1 MTYIEILNEWGK
13 YSNYDAEQHQFNLLS
28 VDYQFHRIGETIEK
42 ILKEYDPSGMLAV
55 IYTKTKFEQLLK
67 EAKLTYWEAIMQK
80 ETYQKDE
87 KMYRLFLSDE
97 VLQAENDFVGRLNQ
111 IYLKITN
118 GKLIG
123 EDDGER
129 SKFFDCTERVIES
142 IGKCNVDLFSKGGKI
157 ENVQNVSTK
166 LHIFNTL
173 AECLL
178 TIERAPDGMYFCFI
192 RAGETADCFFA
203 FFVKSNGTILSVNDR
218 IDEAYIGQHGNSR
231 NGRWA
236 EDKADKIFP
245 YDYIFNYSQHDYKG
259 YASKYEIDESK
270 LELYNLGIEIFM
282 PIVIAMLLILLK
294 YSNQDLNMPVHYV
307 DSFLPENR
315 LAIESNS
322 LMVIKDS
329 SLVACHNQVDLS
341 FDNQKILNGDYAED
355 FHWQNRM
362 EGESYRESGH
372 FVNNNQMLV
381 DLWGEGFVFDTC
393 AMFSVNN
400 VKSLVDKDNDSYV
413 PEFVG
418 TEKRLRLQ
426 VYTEARKQLAD
437 YIESKMYD
445 AWMEA
450 GKTEGVKEWY
460 QKALLKNKEF
470 LFQLMKNYEEFVMDK
485 KGEEDAPAWSLPGK
499 LRICFTNDTY
509 PSGYYLGRSD
519 ILGCDCIDWYRSQ
532 FLDATNGCRC
542 NIWFVFKPGTWEDL
556 ELLTGEEVPKI
567 VKTWTNPN
575 YNYRG
580 YSGNSLLDATDKVD
594 RLVTPFEK
602 RHSLKND
609 KIQWGDSYYEFS
621 FAWGFSKSG
630 WNRIKKEMS

>member
-13 YSNYDAEQHQFNLLS
+13 YSKYDAEQRQFNLLS
-28 VDYQFHRIGETIEK
+28 VDYHFHKIGEVIEK

-55 IYTKTKFEQLLK
+55 IYAKMKFEQLLK
-67 EAKLTYWEAIMQK
+67 EVKMSYWDAIMQK
-80 ETYQKDE
+80 ETYQEDE
-87 KMYRLFLSDE
+87 KMYRMFLSDE
-97 VLQAENDFVGRLNQ
+97 VLQAEEDFIGRLNQ

-129 SKFFDCTERVIES
+129 AKFFDCTERVLES

-157 ENVQNVSTK
+157 ENVQNISTK

-178 TIERAPDGMYFCFI
+178 TLEKAPDGMYFCFV
-192 RAGETADCFFA
+192 RAGDTADCFFA

-245 YDYIFNYSQHDYKG
+245 YDYIFSYSQHDYKG

-270 LELYNLGIEIFM
+270 LELYNLGIEVFM

-294 YSNQDLNMPVHYV
+294 YSNQELNLPVHYV

-315 LAIESNS
+315 LAIESNA

-329 SLVACHNQVDLS
+329 SLAECHNQVDLF

-355 FHWQNRM
+355 FHWKNQKEN
-362 EGESYRESGH
+362 ETYKETGH
-372 FVNNNQMLV
+372 FNNHNQMLV
-381 DLWGEGFVFDTC
+381 DLWGEGFEFDTG
-393 AMFSVNN
+393 AVFSVNN
-400 VKSLVDKDNDSYV
+400 VKSLIDKENDSYV

-418 TEKRLRLQ
+418 TEKRMRLQ
-426 VYTEARKQLAD
+426 VYTEARRQLAD

-445 AWMEA
+445 AWVDA
-450 GKTEGVKEWY
+450 GKTEGIKNWY
-460 QKALLKNKEF
+460 QNALLKNKEF
-470 LFQLMKNYEEFVMDK
+470 LFQLMKNYEEFVLDK
-485 KGEEDAPAWSLPGK
+485 ETPEWSLPGK
-499 LRICFTNDTY
+499 LQIRVVNDTN
-509 PSGYYLGRSD
+509 PSGHGLWLGRSD
-519 ILGCDCIDWYRSQ
+519 ILGCVCNEYKWEFYDSG
-532 FLDATNGCRC
+532 NGYRC
-542 NIWFVFKPGTWEDL
+542 NTWFFFQPGTWEDL
-556 ELLTGEEVPKI
+556 ELLTGVEVPKI
-567 VKTWTNPN
+567 VKTWTNPH

-580 YSGNSLLDATDKVD
+580 YSGNSLLNATDKVD

-602 RHSLKND
+602 RNSFESD
-609 KIQWGDSYYEFS
+609 KIQWGNSEYDFC
-621 FAWGFSKSG
+621 FVWGFSKRG
-630 WNRIKKEMS
+630 WNKIKKEMN